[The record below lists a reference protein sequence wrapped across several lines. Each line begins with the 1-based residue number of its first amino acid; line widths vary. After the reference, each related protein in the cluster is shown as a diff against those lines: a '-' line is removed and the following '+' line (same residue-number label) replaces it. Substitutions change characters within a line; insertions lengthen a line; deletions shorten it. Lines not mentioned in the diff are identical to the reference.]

1 MTGMG
6 KKMSKHLSDR
16 VYMGTV
22 ILEGAAKRAG
32 NNTPCFG
39 RHCSGEHPLPIP
51 MFYAP
56 PVDDFP
62 THVTYSFHRGIPVP
76 AEASVALAELAL
88 FQSEAKMRFSAT
100 YGKAPSAV

>member
-1 MTGMG
+1 MGMG

-16 VYMGTV
+16 VYMRTV

-56 PVDDFP
+56 DVFP
-62 THVTYSFHRGIPVP
+62 AHVTQLVPAYSFHRGIPIAVDAP
-76 AEASVALAELAL
+76 VRFAESVLE
-88 FQSEAKMRFSAT
+88 FDN
-100 YGKAPSAV
+100 AV